1 MSETKEQTEAKSILR
16 NIERSKAVVP
26 SPEKNILDW
35 SIPELRAYV
44 LKETKGMNP
53 GKKMAFARNLNKRIK
68 LEKEK
73 VKK

>member
-16 NIERSKAVVP
+16 NIERNKSVVP

-44 LKETKGMNP
+44 LKETRGMNP
-53 GKKMAFARNLNKRIK
+53 TKKMAFARDLNKRIK